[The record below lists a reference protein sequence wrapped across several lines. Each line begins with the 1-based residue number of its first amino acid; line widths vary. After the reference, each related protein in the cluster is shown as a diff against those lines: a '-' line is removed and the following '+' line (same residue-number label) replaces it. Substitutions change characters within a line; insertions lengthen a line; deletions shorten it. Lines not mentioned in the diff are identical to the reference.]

1 MSLYI
6 LATGSLIADP
16 QRRTSASGKDF
27 ATATVKASTDD
38 GSVLVSLIVFGT
50 LAEEL
55 LRHHQGSALAVS
67 GPARLTSWIGKDG
80 AEKHG
85 LSLLAEQIA
94 SAAAARRAEAERR
107 RERQQHTDAL
117 DESRP

>member
-1 MSLYI
+1 MSLY
-6 LATGSLIADP
+6 LLVVGSLIADP
-16 QRRTSASGKDF
+16 MRRTGAKGDF
-27 ATATVKASTDD
+27 ATATLRVSTDD
-38 GSVLVSLIVFGT
+38 APLVSIIAFGT

-85 LSLLAEQIA
+85 LSLVVEQIA
-94 SAAAARRAEAERR
+94 SAAAARRADAERR
-107 RERQQHTDAL
+107 REQQHHPEAL
-117 DESRP
+117 EGGP